1 MIRNRFFFFFIS
13 CILFFATNLSA
24 NINEDYKPGD
34 NSYFSLLT
42 ASPGTA
48 VYKHYGHTGIRF
60 HDPEKMID
68 IVFNYGLFDFSSP
81 NFLMRFVTGKTDYIV
96 APTSYYDFLLEYK
109 MENRSVTE
117 QVLNLNKDEITKLW
131 NALVINIRPENR
143 EYRYNFF
150 YENCSTKP
158 RDIIER
164 SVTGKIDY
172 QWEGKYKSLRDEV
185 HFFTAKYPWTRF
197 GIDFALG
204 AKADDTSNL
213 KVQQFA
219 PDVLMESFS
228 RAVIVGD
235 STGKRPLV
243 KETTQPI
250 TIDTDQIVKSPWLP
264 DPVLVMWIVFLITIF
279 FTWLEIKNK
288 KQNFILNSVLY
299 TVAGLLGL
307 LIAFLVFVSEHPTTE
322 INYQLLWLHPVY
334 LIYLPGLMF
343 RRFRRKHSLIIMS
356 LNIPLQIYAL
366 AGTIFLPQIIHP
378 ASYPLLLALMVRTM
392 SGYIF
397 YKNHNENQ

>member
-1 MIRNRFFFFFIS
+1 MS
-13 CILFFATNLSA
+13 YILFFATNLSA
-24 NINEDYKPGD
+24 NINDDYKPGD

-42 ASPGTA
+42 ASPGID

-60 HDPEKMID
+60 HDPEKPID

-81 NFLMRFVTGKTDYIV
+81 NFLMRFVTGKTDYLV

-117 QVLNLNKDEITKLW
+117 QVLNFNKDEISKLW

-158 RDIIER
+158 RDIIES
-164 SVTGKIDY
+164 SVNGKIDY

-185 HFFTAKYPWTRF
+185 HHFTAKYPWTRF

-204 AKADDTSNL
+204 AKADEISNL
-213 KVQQFA
+213 RVQQFA

-228 RAVIVGD
+228 RAVIAGD
-235 STGKRPLV
+235 SNTNRPLV

-250 TIDTDQIVKSPWLP
+250 TIDTDQVVESPWFP
-264 DPVLVMWIVFLITIF
+264 DPVIVMWAVFLITLF

-288 KQNFILNSVLY
+288 KQNLILNSVLY
-299 TVAGLLGL
+299 TIAGLLGL
-307 LIAFLVFVSEHPTTE
+307 VIAFLVFLSEHPTTE
-322 INYQLLWLHPVY
+322 VNYQLLWLNPVY
-334 LIYLPGLMF
+334 LIYLPGIMF
-343 RRFRRKHSLIIMS
+343 RRFRRKHSFLIMA
-356 LNIPLQIYAL
+356 LMIPLQVYAL
-366 AGTIFLPQIIHP
+366 AGTLFLPQVIHP
-378 ASYPLLLALMVRTM
+378 ASYPLLLTLMLRTI
-392 SGYIF
+392 SGYL
-397 YKNHNENQ
+397 YYRNNNEDQ